1 MIRYSFGEIPG
12 TARRRAK
19 LAVGTSTGILT
30 IGLLTIGALGP
41 AQAQAPG
48 SKDMLYA
55 TSTVAKGS
63 CPGMDWHIVV
73 HSDKTV
79 NGMVGWDEA
88 KHMVHLTGTMD
99 DHGVIKM
106 NAVDPGS
113 NKADTVTGTADGSV
127 LKARISGTGTPCDDQ
142 TMEVPRAQG
151 SVAQQ

>member
-1 MIRYSFGEIPG
+1 MEDEVIQYNSAGKQG
-12 TARRRAK
+12 AARLAK
-19 LAVGTSTGILT
+19 FAVGTYAGAAT
-30 IGLLTIGALGP
+30 IGLLTAVLLSP

-99 DHGVIKM
+99 DHGAIK
-106 NAVDPGS
+106 
-113 NKADTVTGTADGSV
+113 
-127 LKARISGTGTPCDDQ
+127 
-142 TMEVPRAQG
+142 
-151 SVAQQ
+151 